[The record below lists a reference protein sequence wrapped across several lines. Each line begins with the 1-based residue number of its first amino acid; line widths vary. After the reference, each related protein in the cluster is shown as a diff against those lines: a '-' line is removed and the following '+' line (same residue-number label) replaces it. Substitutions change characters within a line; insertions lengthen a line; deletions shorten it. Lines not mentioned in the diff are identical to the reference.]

1 MRLLNFKLKFYCS
14 SEITKVRRIILKCKD
29 LLEVLRTL
37 KYFRLLLLP
46 NLRTGMI
53 LTFTFALI
61 ICVGTLMP
69 LPQAV
74 DILETDKWY
83 YFVAFAALTYP
94 LTVANRRCWFLI
106 IAFGL
111 SFGALIEIIQ
121 PYVNRFGDVA
131 DFTAD
136 AVGVL
141 IGFSFGVVGY
151 FSKLKIDNLE
161 CLLK

>member
-1 MRLLNFKLKFYCS
+1 M
-14 SEITKVRRIILKCKD
+14 
-29 LLEVLRTL
+29 L
-37 KYFRLLLLP
+37 KYLNLLLLP

-61 ICVGTLMP
+61 ICVGTLMT

-106 IAFGL
+106 IEFGL
-111 SFGALIEIIQ
+111 SFGALIEINQ

-141 IGFSFGVVGY
+141 IGFSFGVVGF
-151 FSKLKIDNLE
+151 FSKLKSDNLE
-161 CLLK
+161 CLLKQ

>member
-1 MRLLNFKLKFYCS
+1 M
-14 SEITKVRRIILKCKD
+14 
-29 LLEVLRTL
+29 L

-61 ICVGTLMP
+61 ICVGTLTP

-74 DILETDKWY
+74 DVPGTDKWY
-83 YFVAFAALTYP
+83 HFLAFAALTYP
-94 LTVANRRCWFLI
+94 LTVANRRYWLLI

-121 PYVNRFGDVA
+121 PYVNRFGDIA
-131 DFTAD
+131 DFTTD
-136 AVGVL
+136 AIGVL
-141 IGFSFGVVGY
+141 IRFSLAVIGY
-151 FSKLKIDNLE
+151 FFKLKNDNLV
-161 CLLK
+161 CQPKQ

>member
-1 MRLLNFKLKFYCS
+1 MLRKLKY
-14 SEITKVRRIILKCKD
+14 L
-29 LLEVLRTL
+29 
-37 KYFRLLLLP
+37 RLLLLP

-61 ICVGTLMP
+61 ICVGTH
-69 LPQAV
+69 
-74 DILETDKWY
+74 KWY

-94 LTVANRRCWFLI
+94 LNVANRRCWFLI

-141 IGFSFGVVGY
+141 IGFSFGVIGY
-151 FSKLKIDNLE
+151 FLKLKNYNSV
-161 CLLK
+161 CPSKQ